1 MRLARSIAWRG
12 SREGCRRLRKA
23 AQADPLLLALRE
35 PDKLIQL
42 DQPGWQD
49 LLARARASGLL
60 VRLEA
65 MLIELGLLGQIPEK
79 ARLHLAEAHC
89 FLRRNQTDVR
99 FEADRVGR
107 ALARLHSP
115 VIILKGGA
123 YLLANLPP
131 ADRRFAADLDILVR
145 HEHLATVERTLRA
158 AGWRSRRLADYDDRY
173 YREWMHEIPA
183 LWHPERL
190 FAVDVHHTI
199 LPRTSRYQPDTEALF
214 AAAVTLEGRA
224 LKVLCPAD
232 MVLHGAAHLF
242 TEEFASGLRQ
252 LADLHDLL
260 EHFGKERSFW
270 SELLARS
277 RRHGLERILY
287 YLIRYV
293 RPVFGTSIPDEV
305 TRAVRPHRP
314 NLIVR
319 AMMDAAVMSALRPK
333 AFGEWRPGRHIALR
347 VLHLR
352 SHWLKMPPL
361 PLARHLLI
369 KTWHRLRVRFPAR
382 WPGFGRIQEHGR
394 AGGTTSGSS

>member
-1 MRLARSIAWRG
+1 LH
-12 SREGCRRLRKA
+12 KA
-23 AQADPLLLALRE
+23 AQADLLLLALRE
-35 PDKLIQL
+35 PAKLIEL
-42 DQPGWQD
+42 DEPRWRD
-49 LLARARASGLL
+49 LLARARTSGLL

-65 MLIELGLLGQIPEK
+65 MLVELGLLEQIPKK
-79 ARLHLAEAHC
+79 ARIHLAEAHS

-99 FEADRVGR
+99 FEADRVAR
-107 ALARLHSP
+107 VLATLNTP
-115 VIILKGGA
+115 IILLKGGA

-131 ADRRFAADLDILVR
+131 ADRRFAADLDILVQ
-145 HEHLATVERTLRA
+145 HEHLATVEQTLCA
-158 AGWRSRRLADYDDRY
+158 AGWERKRLADYDDRY
-173 YREWMHEIPA
+173 YREWMHEIPP

-199 LPRTSRYQPDTEALF
+199 LPRTSRYKPDTEALF
-214 AAAVTLEGRA
+214 AAAITLEDRT

-242 TEEFASGLRQ
+242 TEEFALGLRQ

-277 RRHGLERILY
+277 RLHGLERILY

-305 TRAVRPHRP
+305 RRAVRPHRP
-314 NLIVR
+314 IIIVR
-319 AMMDAAVMSALRPK
+319 AIMDAAVMSALRTP
-333 AFGEWRPGRHIALR
+333 AFGESRPGRRIALR
-347 VLHLR
+347 VLYLR

-361 PLARHLLI
+361 LLARHLLI
-369 KTWHRLRVRFPAR
+369 KTYYRLPIRLSAR
-382 WPGFGRIQEHGR
+382 WLGFGRIQERGR
-394 AGGTTSGSS
+394 AGSKTSGSS